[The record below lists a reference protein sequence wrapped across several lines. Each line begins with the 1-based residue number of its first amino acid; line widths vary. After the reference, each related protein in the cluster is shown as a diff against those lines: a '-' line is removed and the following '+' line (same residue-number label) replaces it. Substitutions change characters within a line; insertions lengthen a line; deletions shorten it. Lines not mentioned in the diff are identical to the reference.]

1 MGKRG
6 SGEERLIHLDPSSY
20 PFSHFLLSLF
30 QQFTFSSFSCKFDPS
45 GESIMLYLSQVL
57 SRPIRDLEGESVASI
72 KDVIV
77 RLGEEDHPQVTGLVA
92 RYRRRDFFVSR
103 WRITEFNELGV
114 RLNSDILDLRPFV
127 RREGEVLLARNVLD
141 KQLIDVDGK
150 RVVRVNDVQIIE
162 AAGQWRVTGA
172 DVSLQGL
179 WRRLAP
185 AGFRGTRRPVEVI
198 DWSDVGYLA
207 TDAATV
213 QLKSASGKL
222 ARLHP
227 VEIARLAEALS
238 YHHGSEVVESLDDE
252 TAAET
257 LEEMPA
263 AQQARI
269 LADMDEERAADIL
282 EWMSPD
288 EAADVLGDLP
298 EEKAEELLGLME
310 GEEQAD
316 VAELLP
322 YEDDTAGGLM
332 TTEFVTLPR
341 ELTVG
346 EALARLREMAETPNM
361 IYYLYVVEA
370 EGSWKLI
377 GVIALRSLILADPEA
392 PLANVMRS
400 EFQSAHPDEPGKEV
414 AHRIAEYNLLALPV
428 IDRSGDILGI
438 ITVDDAME
446 ILLPKDWR
454 QRLPRLFS

>member
-1 MGKRG
+1 
-6 SGEERLIHLDPSSY
+6 
-20 PFSHFLLSLF
+20 
-30 QQFTFSSFSCKFDPS
+30 
-45 GESIMLYLSQVL
+45 MLYLSQVL
-57 SRPIRDLEGESVASI
+57 DRPIRDMEGERVATI

-77 RLGEEDHPQVTGLVA
+77 RLGEGEHPPVTGFVA
-92 RYRRRDFFVSR
+92 RFRRRDFFLSR
-103 WRITEFNELGV
+103 WRIAEFNEQGA
-114 RLNSDILDLRPFV
+114 RLNSDILDLKPFV
-127 RREGEVLLARNVLD
+127 RREGEVLLARDVLD

-150 RVVRVNDVQIIE
+150 RVVRVNDVQLIKIADE
-162 AAGQWRVTGA
+162 WRVTGA

-179 WRRLAP
+179 WRRLLP
-185 AGFRGTRRPVEVI
+185 KGFTGSQRPVEVI
-198 DWSDVGYLA
+198 DWADVGYLA

-213 QLKSASGKL
+213 QLKSSSDKL

-227 VEIARLAEALS
+227 VEIARLAESLS
-238 YHHGSEVVESLDDE
+238 YHQGSEIVESLDDE

-263 AQQARI
+263 ERQARI
-269 LADMDEERAADIL
+269 IGDMNEERAADIL

-341 ELTVG
+341 SLTAN

-361 IYYLYVVEA
+361 IYYLYVVE
-370 EGSWKLI
+370 EENSWKLC
-377 GVIALRSLILADPEA
+377 GVIALRSLILADPNV
-392 PLANVMRS
+392 PLKDVMRT
-400 EFQSAHPDEPGKEV
+400 EFQKADAQEPAREV
-414 AHRIAEYNLLALPV
+414 A
-428 IDRSGDILGI
+428 
-438 ITVDDAME
+438 
-446 ILLPKDWR
+446 
-454 QRLPRLFS
+454 

>member
-1 MGKRG
+1 
-6 SGEERLIHLDPSSY
+6 
-20 PFSHFLLSLF
+20 
-30 QQFTFSSFSCKFDPS
+30 
-45 GESIMLYLSQVL
+45 MLYLSQVL
-57 SRPIRDLEGESVASI
+57 GRPIRDLEGERVATV
-72 KDVIV
+72 KDIIV
-77 RLGEEDHPQVTGLVA
+77 RLGAGDHPPVTGLVA
-92 RYRRRDFFVSR
+92 RYRRRDFFLPR
-103 WRITEFNELGV
+103 WHISALNQQGA

-127 RREGEVLLARNVLD
+127 RRESEVLLARDVLD

-162 AAGQWRVTGA
+162 AAGDWRVTGA

-185 AGFRGTRRPVEVI
+185 AGFAGSKRPVEVL
-198 DWSDVGYLA
+198 DWADVGYLA
-207 TDAATV
+207 TDASTV
-213 QLKSASGKL
+213 QLKSSSDKL

-263 AQQARI
+263 ESQARI
-269 LADMDEERAADIL
+269 LSDMDQERAADIL

-298 EEKAEELLGLME
+298 EDKAEELLGLME
-310 GEEQAD
+310 QDEQAD
-316 VAELLP
+316 VVELLP

-341 ELTVG
+341 ALTVG

-361 IYYLYVVEA
+361 IYYLYVVE
-370 EGSWKLI
+370 EENSWKLV
-377 GVIALRSLILADPEA
+377 GVIALRSLILADLSM
-392 PLANVMRS
+392 PLEEVMRT
-400 EFQSAHPDEPGKEV
+400 EFQQADPEEPAKEV
-414 AHRIAEYNLLALPV
+414 AQRIAEYNLLALPV
-428 IDRSGDILGI
+428 IDESGDILGI

-454 QRLPRLFS
+454 QRLPRLFG

>member
-1 MGKRG
+1 
-6 SGEERLIHLDPSSY
+6 
-20 PFSHFLLSLF
+20 
-30 QQFTFSSFSCKFDPS
+30 
-45 GESIMLYLSQVL
+45 MLYLSQVL
-57 SRPIRDLEGESVASI
+57 GRPIRDLEGERVATI

-77 RLGEEDHPQVTGLVA
+77 RLGADDHPPVTGLVA
-92 RYRRRDFFVSR
+92 RYRRRDFFLPRGHFTVL
-103 WRITEFNELGV
+103 NEQGA

-127 RREGEVLLARNVLD
+127 RRESEVLLARDVLD

-162 AAGQWRVTGA
+162 AAGDWRVTGA

-185 AGFRGTRRPVEVI
+185 AGFAGSKKPVEVL
-198 DWSDVGYLA
+198 DWAGVGYLA

-213 QLKSASGKL
+213 QLKSSSDKL

-263 AQQARI
+263 ESQARI
-269 LADMDEERAADIL
+269 LGDMDQERAADIL

-298 EEKAEELLGLME
+298 EDKAEELLGLME
-310 GEEQAD
+310 QDEQAD
-316 VAELLP
+316 VVELLP

-341 ELTVG
+341 ALTVG

-361 IYYLYVVEA
+361 IYYLYVVEK
-370 EGSWKLI
+370 EDSWKLL
-377 GVIALRSLILADPEA
+377 GVIALRSLILADPSM
-392 PLANVMRS
+392 PLEHVMRT
-400 EFQSAHPDEPGKEV
+400 EFQQADPEESAKEV
-414 AHRIAEYNLLALPV
+414 AQRIAEYNLLALPV
-428 IDRSGDILGI
+428 IDDAGDILGI

-454 QRLPRLFS
+454 QRLPRLFG

>member
-1 MGKRG
+1 M
-6 SGEERLIHLDPSSY
+6 
-20 PFSHFLLSLF
+20 
-30 QQFTFSSFSCKFDPS
+30 
-45 GESIMLYLSQVL
+45 
-57 SRPIRDLEGESVASI
+57 
-72 KDVIV
+72 
-77 RLGEEDHPQVTGLVA
+77 
-92 RYRRRDFFVSR
+92 SR
-103 WRITEFNELGV
+103 WRMTDLNEQGV

-127 RREGEVLLARNVLD
+127 RRDSEVLLARDVLD

-150 RVVRVNDVQIIE
+150 RVVRVNDVQIID
-162 AAGQWRVTGA
+162 AAGEWRVTGA

-185 AGFRGTRRPVEVI
+185 SGFVGTNRTVEVI
-198 DWSDVGYLA
+198 DWADVGYLA

-213 QLKSASGKL
+213 QLKSSQGKL

-263 AQQARI
+263 ETQARI
-269 LADMDEERAADIL
+269 LGDMDEERAADIL

-310 GEEQAD
+310 QQEQAD
-316 VAELLP
+316 VVELLP

-341 ELTVG
+341 QLTVG
-346 EALARLREMAETPNM
+346 EALARLRDMAETPNM
-361 IYYLYVVEA
+361 IYYLYVVET
-370 EGSWKLI
+370 EGSWKLN
-377 GVIALRSLILADPEA
+377 GVIALRSLILADQAMPLEEA
-392 PLANVMRS
+392 MRT
-400 EFQSAHPDEPGKEV
+400 EFQKAGPDEPAIEV
-414 AHRIAEYNLLALPV
+414 AQRIAEYNLLALPV
-428 IDRSGDILGI
+428 IDDSGDILGI
-438 ITVDDAME
+438 VTVDDAME

-454 QRLPRLFS
+454 QRLPRLIG

>member
-1 MGKRG
+1 
-6 SGEERLIHLDPSSY
+6 
-20 PFSHFLLSLF
+20 
-30 QQFTFSSFSCKFDPS
+30 
-45 GESIMLYLSQVL
+45 MLYLSQVL
-57 SRPIRDLEGESVASI
+57 SRPIRDLEGERVATV
-72 KDVIV
+72 KDVII
-77 RLGEEDHPQVTGLVA
+77 RLGEDDHPPVTGFVA
-92 RYRRRDFFVSR
+92 RYRRRDFFLSR
-103 WRITEFNELGV
+103 WRIAEFGEQGV

-127 RREGEVLLARNVLD
+127 RRDGEVLLARDVLD

-185 AGFRGTRRPVEVI
+185 AGFVGTRTPVEVI
-198 DWSDVGYLA
+198 DWADVGYLA

-213 QLKSASGKL
+213 QLKSSSDKL

-227 VEIARLAEALS
+227 VEIARLAEAFS
-238 YHHGSEVVESLDDE
+238 YHHGTEIVEALDDE

-263 AQQARI
+263 EHQARI
-269 LADMDEERAADIL
+269 LGDMDEERAADIL

-310 GEEQAD
+310 SEEQAD
-316 VAELLP
+316 VVELLP

-341 ELTVG
+341 DLTVG

-361 IYYLYVVEA
+361 IYYLYVTDG
-370 EGSWKLI
+370 EGSWQLV
-377 GVIALRSLILADPEA
+377 GVIALRSLILADPSA
-392 PLANVMRS
+392 PLAEVMRA
-400 EFQSAHPDEPGKEV
+400 EFQRAHPDDPATEV
-414 AHRIAEYNLLALPV
+414 AQKIAEYNLLALPV
-428 IDRSGDILGI
+428 VDEAGDILGI

-454 QRLPRLFS
+454 QRLPRLFG

>member
-1 MGKRG
+1 
-6 SGEERLIHLDPSSY
+6 
-20 PFSHFLLSLF
+20 
-30 QQFTFSSFSCKFDPS
+30 
-45 GESIMLYLSQVL
+45 MLYLSQVL
-57 SRPIRDLEGESVASI
+57 GRPIRDLDGLRVATV
-72 KDVIV
+72 KDIIV
-77 RLGEEDHPQVTGLVA
+77 RLGDEDHPPVAGIVA
-92 RYRRRDFFVSR
+92 RYRRRNFFLSR
-103 WRITEFNELGV
+103 WSLTSLDEQGV
-114 RLNSDILDLRPFV
+114 RLKSDKLDLRPFV
-127 RREGEVLLARNVLD
+127 RRENEVLLARDVLD

-150 RVVRVNDVQIIE
+150 RVVRVNDVQLIE
-162 AAGQWRVTGA
+162 AADEWRVTGA

-185 AGFRGTRRPVEVI
+185 AGFIGSRKPVEVI
-198 DWSDVGYLA
+198 DWADVGYLA
-207 TDAATV
+207 TDASTV
-213 QLKSASGKL
+213 QLKSSTGKL

-252 TAAET
+252 TAAEI

-263 AQQARI
+263 ERQVRI
-269 LADMDEERAADIL
+269 LGDMDEERAADIL

-322 YEDDTAGGLM
+322 YADDTAGGLM

-341 ELTVG
+341 SLTVG

-361 IYYLYVVEA
+361 IYYLYVVPE
-370 EGSWKLI
+370 ENSWQLQ
-377 GVIALRSLILADPEA
+377 GVIALRSLILSDPA
-392 PLANVMRS
+392 LPLADVMRT
-400 EFQSAHPDEPGKEV
+400 EFQTAHADEPAKEV
-414 AHRIAEYNLLALPV
+414 AQRIAEYNLLALPV
-428 IDRSGDILGI
+428 VEESGDILGI

-454 QRLPRLFS
+454 QRLPRLFG

>member
-1 MGKRG
+1 
-6 SGEERLIHLDPSSY
+6 
-20 PFSHFLLSLF
+20 
-30 QQFTFSSFSCKFDPS
+30 
-45 GESIMLYLSQVL
+45 MLYLSQVL
-57 SRPIRDLEGESVASI
+57 GRPIRDLEGERVATV

-77 RLGEEDHPQVTGLVA
+77 RLGEDDHPPVTGFVA
-92 RYRRRDFFVSR
+92 RYRRRDFFLSR
-103 WRITEFNELGV
+103 WRITELNKNGV

-127 RREGEVLLARNVLD
+127 RRESEVLLARDVLD

-162 AAGQWRVTGA
+162 AATEWRVTGA

-185 AGFRGTRRPVEVI
+185 AGFAGTRRTVEVL
-198 DWSDVGYLA
+198 DWADVGYLA

-213 QLKSASGKL
+213 QLKSSSDKL

-238 YHHGSEVVESLDDE
+238 YHHGSEVVEALDDE

-263 AQQARI
+263 EHQARI
-269 LADMDEERAADIL
+269 LGDMDQERAADIL

-298 EEKAEELLGLME
+298 EENAEELLGLME
-310 GEEQAD
+310 DEEQAD

-361 IYYLYVVEA
+361 IYYLYVVE
-370 EGSWKLI
+370 EENSWKLC
-377 GVIALRSLILADPEA
+377 GVIALRSLILADPSM
-392 PLANVMRS
+392 PLADAMRTDI
-400 EFQSAHPDEPGKEV
+400 QSADPQEPAREV
-414 AHRIAEYNLLALPV
+414 AQRIAEYNLLALPV
-428 IDRSGDILGI
+428 VDESGDILGI

-454 QRLPRLFS
+454 QRLPRLLG

>member
-1 MGKRG
+1 
-6 SGEERLIHLDPSSY
+6 
-20 PFSHFLLSLF
+20 
-30 QQFTFSSFSCKFDPS
+30 
-45 GESIMLYLSQVL
+45 MLYLSQVL
-57 SRPIRDLEGESVASI
+57 GRPIRDLEGERVATI

-77 RLGEEDHPQVTGLVA
+77 RLGEHDHPPVTGVVA
-92 RYRRRDFFVSR
+92 RYRRRDFFLSR
-103 WRITEFNELGV
+103 WRITELSERGV
-114 RLNSDILDLRPFV
+114 RLDSDVLDLRPFV
-127 RREGEVLLARNVLD
+127 RRESEVLLARDVLD

-150 RVVRVNDVQIIE
+150 RVVRVNDVQLIE
-162 AAGQWRVTGA
+162 AGGDWRVTGA

-185 AGFRGTRRPVEVI
+185 AGLMGSRKAVEVL

-213 QLKSASGKL
+213 QLKSSSGKL

-263 AQQARI
+263 ERQVRI
-269 LADMDEERAADIL
+269 IGDMDEERAADIL

-310 GEEQAD
+310 DQEQAD

-341 ELTVG
+341 DLTAG
-346 EALARLREMAETPNM
+346 AALARLREMAETPNM
-361 IYYLYVVEA
+361 IYYLYVVEG
-370 EGSWKLI
+370 EGSWSLV
-377 GVIALRSLILADPEA
+377 GVIALRNLILANQEM
-392 PLANVMRS
+392 PLAEVMRTDI
-400 EFQSAHPDEPGKEV
+400 QTAGPNEPAKEV
-414 AHRIAEYNLLALPV
+414 AQRMAEYNLLALPV
-428 IDRSGDILGI
+428 VDEAGDILGI

-454 QRLPRLFS
+454 QRLPKFIG

>member
-1 MGKRG
+1 
-6 SGEERLIHLDPSSY
+6 
-20 PFSHFLLSLF
+20 
-30 QQFTFSSFSCKFDPS
+30 
-45 GESIMLYLSQVL
+45 MLYLSQVL
-57 SRPIRDLEGESVASI
+57 SRPIRDLEGERVATI
-72 KDVIV
+72 KDVII
-77 RLGEEDHPQVTGLVA
+77 RLGEDDHPPVTGFVA
-92 RYRRRDFFVSR
+92 RYRRRDFFLSR
-103 WRITEFNELGV
+103 WRIADFGEQGV

-127 RREGEVLLARNVLD
+127 RRDGEVLLARDVLD

-185 AGFRGTRRPVEVI
+185 AGFVGTRTPVEVI
-198 DWSDVGYLA
+198 DWADVGYLA

-213 QLKSASGKL
+213 QLKSSSDKL

-227 VEIARLAEALS
+227 VEIARLAEAFS
-238 YHHGSEVVESLDDE
+238 YHHGTEIVEALDDE

-263 AQQARI
+263 EHQARI
-269 LADMDEERAADIL
+269 LGDMDEERAADIL

-310 GEEQAD
+310 SEEQAD

-332 TTEFVTLPR
+332 TTEFVSLPR
-341 ELTVG
+341 DLTVG

-361 IYYLYVVEA
+361 IYYLYVVDG
-370 EGSWKLI
+370 EGSWQLV
-377 GVIALRSLILADPEA
+377 GVIALRSLILADPSA
-392 PLANVMRS
+392 PLAEVMRA
-400 EFQSAHPDEPGKEV
+400 EFQRAHPDDPAAEV
-414 AHRIAEYNLLALPV
+414 AQKIAEYNLLALPV
-428 IDRSGDILGI
+428 VDEAGDILGI

-454 QRLPRLFS
+454 QRLPRLFA

>member
-1 MGKRG
+1 
-6 SGEERLIHLDPSSY
+6 
-20 PFSHFLLSLF
+20 
-30 QQFTFSSFSCKFDPS
+30 
-45 GESIMLYLSQVL
+45 MLYLSQVL
-57 SRPIRDLEGESVASI
+57 GRPIRDLDGERVATI

-77 RLGEEDHPQVTGLVA
+77 RLGSDDHPPLTGLVA
-92 RYRRRDFFVSR
+92 RYRRRDFFLSR
-103 WRITEFNELGV
+103 WRIAELTQHGV
-114 RLNSDILDLRPFV
+114 KLNSDILDLRPFV
-127 RREGEVLLARNVLD
+127 RRDGEVLLARDVLD

-150 RVVRVNDVQIIE
+150 RVVRVNDVQMIE
-162 AAGQWRVTGA
+162 AGEDWRVTGA

-185 AGFRGTRRPVEVI
+185 AGFSASGRAVEVI
-198 DWSDVGYLA
+198 DWADVGYLA

-213 QLKSASGKL
+213 QLKSSSDKL

-238 YHHGSEVVESLDDE
+238 YHHGSEVVESLNDE
-252 TAAET
+252 IAAET

-263 AQQARI
+263 ERQARI
-269 LADMDEERAADIL
+269 LGDMDEERAADIL

-310 GEEQAD
+310 DEEQAE

-361 IYYLYVVEA
+361 IYYLYVVA
-370 EGSWKLI
+370 DEGSWKLV
-377 GVIALRSLILADPEA
+377 GVIALRSLILANPSV
-392 PLANVMRS
+392 PLADVMRT
-400 EFQSAHPDEPGKEV
+400 EFQTADPDEPANEV
-414 AHRIAEYNLLALPV
+414 AQRIAEYNLLALPV
-428 IDRSGDILGI
+428 VDEAGDILGI

>member
-1 MGKRG
+1 
-6 SGEERLIHLDPSSY
+6 
-20 PFSHFLLSLF
+20 
-30 QQFTFSSFSCKFDPS
+30 
-45 GESIMLYLSQVL
+45 MLYLSQVL
-57 SRPIRDLEGESVASI
+57 GRPIRDLGGERVATV

-77 RLGEEDHPQVTGLVA
+77 RLGEDDHPPVIGLMA

-103 WRITEFNELGV
+103 WRIRELNERGV
-114 RLNSDILDLRPFV
+114 RLNTEILDLRPFV
-127 RREGEVLLARNVLD
+127 RRDGEVLLRSDVLD
-141 KQLIDVDGK
+141 KQLIDVNGK
-150 RVVRVNDVQIIE
+150 RVVRVNDVQIINV
-162 AAGQWRVTGA
+162 ADDWRVTGA

-185 AGFRGTRRPVEVI
+185 SGFAGTRKPVEVI
-198 DWSDVGYLA
+198 DWSNVGYLA

-213 QLKSASGKL
+213 QLKSSSDKL

-263 AQQARI
+263 ESQARI
-269 LADMDEERAADIL
+269 LGDMDEHRAADIL

-298 EEKAEELLGLME
+298 DDKAEELLGLME
-310 GEEQAD
+310 DPEQAD

-341 ELTVG
+341 ELSVN
-346 EALARLREMAETPNM
+346 EALARLREMASTPNM
-361 IYYLYVVEA
+361 IYYLYVVET
-370 EGSWKLI
+370 EGLWKLS
-377 GVIALRSLILADPEA
+377 GVIALRSLILADPAA
-392 PLANVMRS
+392 PLNEVMRVD
-400 EFQSAHPDEPGKEV
+400 FQRAHPDEPANEV
-414 AHRIAEYNLLALPV
+414 AQRIAEYNLLALPV
-428 IDRSGDILGI
+428 VDAAGDILGI

-446 ILLPKDWR
+446 VLLPKQW
-454 QRLPRLFS
+454 QQTLPRIFG